1 MINTWK
7 INVKKIDIMELIDKS
22 AVVAWIEGLISN
34 GQTKLKESEECKDYE
49 SYVALAERIAT
60 CINVLSFLDT
70 LEVKDVDLLDGVHGT
85 VDFPFIGYDFP
96 NIYPNYK
103 ELKEYCNR
111 KGIKDNDKVKMI
123 IIKDA

>member
-1 MINTWK
+1 MNLRLVVVIGGN
-7 INVKKIDIMELIDKS
+7 NIMVHLIDKT
-22 AVVAWIEGLISN
+22 AVVEELERLYNLEYDNTSN
-34 GQTKLKESEECKDYE
+34 LSCGKKIML
-49 SYVALAERIAT
+49 RNI
-60 CINVLSFLDT
+60 LSFLDT